1 MTVEIAGP
9 PLGDDL
15 AVALPAWT
23 RLRRAMRH
31 RSLLAG
37 VIIVAVLVILVLAA
51 PVLTSASPVTQVPAE
66 TFLKPSG
73 GHLFGTD
80 AFGRDMFS
88 RVLHGGQYTLG
99 ASALV
104 VLMGGTVGTV
114 LGVIAG
120 YFGGAVG
127 YVIMRFVDLLLAFP
141 GILLALAVAAILG
154 PGLLNGVF
162 AVAVVLVPA
171 YARVVE
177 GATVE
182 VRHLPYVDASVG
194 LGSSAWHIIGR
205 HVLPGIRA
213 NVIVMTTSWLGIAA
227 LWIAALGFIGLGVQ
241 PPTPEWGALLNDG
254 QNYLTLAWWISVFPG
269 IFLALFVVGVNLIGD
284 GLRDELDPTLNRF

>member
-1 MTVEIAGP
+1 MTVSIAGP

-37 VIIVAVLVILVLAA
+37 VIIVAVIVIAILAA
-51 PVLTSASPVTQVPAE
+51 PLLTSASPVTQYPAE

-73 GHLFGTD
+73 SHLFGTD
-80 AFGRDMFS
+80 SFGRDMFS

-127 YVIMRFVDLLLAFP
+127 YLIMRFVDLLLAFP

-254 QNYLTLAWWISVFPG
+254 QNYLTIAWWISVFPG

-284 GLRDELDPTLNRF
+284 GLRDELDPSLNRF

>member
-1 MTVEIAGP
+1 MTVSIAGP

-15 AVALPAWT
+15 AVALPAWA
-23 RLRRAMRH
+23 RLGRAMRH

-37 VIIVAVLVILVLAA
+37 VIVVAVIVIAILAA
-51 PVLTSASPVTQVPAE
+51 PLLTSASPVTQYPAE

-73 GHLFGTD
+73 SHLFGTD
-80 AFGRDMFS
+80 SFGRDMFS

-127 YVIMRFVDLLLAFP
+127 YLIMRFVDLLLAFP

-227 LWIAALGFIGLGVQ
+227 L
-241 PPTPEWGALLNDG
+241 
-254 QNYLTLAWWISVFPG
+254 
-269 IFLALFVVGVNLIGD
+269 
-284 GLRDELDPTLNRF
+284 

>member
-1 MTVEIAGP
+1 
-9 PLGDDL
+9 
-15 AVALPAWT
+15 
-23 RLRRAMRH
+23 
-31 RSLLAG
+31 
-37 VIIVAVLVILVLAA
+37 
-51 PVLTSASPVTQVPAE
+51 
-66 TFLKPSG
+66 
-73 GHLFGTD
+73 
-80 AFGRDMFS
+80 MFS

-114 LGVIAG
+114 LGVIG

-141 GILLALAVAAILG
+141 GILLALAVATILG

-194 LGSSAWHIIGR
+194 LGPRAPGTSSGGTCCPAS
-205 HVLPGIRA
+205 A
-213 NVIVMTTSWLGIAA
+213 
-227 LWIAALGFIGLGVQ
+227 
-241 PPTPEWGALLNDG
+241 PT
-254 QNYLTLAWWISVFPG
+254 
-269 IFLALFVVGVNLIGD
+269 
-284 GLRDELDPTLNRF
+284 